1 MSLPPGPSSPAIVQ
15 TLQFLFAPATLGL
28 TNVKRYGD
36 VHTIRNS
43 ALGTMVI
50 LADPELIKQ
59 VFTGDPDVLHAGEAN
74 RSLELLVGD
83 YSLLLLD
90 GAEHLRHRRMLLP
103 PFHGARMQA
112 YAEIMRTIT
121 EEALAAWTEGQTF
134 SLHPTMQTITLEIIL
149 RTVFGVDRGRRH
161 DQLTRELT
169 TLFNR
174 MTTSFGMLM
183 MVPAFQRN
191 LGPFTPWA
199 AFVEDKRRVDE
210 LLYAEIT
217 ERRAELAD
225 PAGRRRDDVLTM
237 LLDARDEQG
246 GGLNDR
252 ELRDELITL
261 LAAGHETTATA
272 LCWAFERILNH
283 PEVEARLRAE
293 LAGVAHD
300 RAITPE
306 DLPRLEYLDATI
318 KEVLRMRPVI
328 PTVARKLTAPM
339 KIREWTIPA
348 GVLLAP
354 AINMIHWNEA
364 YYPEAERFKP
374 ERFLGKKTDP
384 YTYFP
389 FGGGTRRCIGMA
401 FAIYEMKIVLATV
414 LRRTK
419 LKLPRAGTL
428 ATELRT
434 FVMAPKDGTR
444 VIFEQRLAAPT
455 QQVNKAAAVA

>member
-15 TLQFLFAPATLGL
+15 TLQFLAAPTTLGL
-28 TNVKRYGD
+28 GHLKRYGD
-36 VHTIRNS
+36 VHTIMNS

-50 LADPELIKQ
+50 IADPELIKQ
-59 VFTGDPDVLHAGEAN
+59 IFTGDPDILHAGEAN
-74 RSLELLVGD
+74 RSLELFVGTR
-83 YSLLLLD
+83 SLLLLD
-90 GAEHLRHRRMLLP
+90 GPDHLRHRRMLLP

-112 YAEIMRTIT
+112 YAETMRAIT

-134 SLHPTMQTITLEIIL
+134 ALHPTMQAITLDIIL
-149 RTVFGVDRGRRH
+149 RTVFGVDRGPRH
-161 DQLTRELT
+161 DELATALT

-174 MTTSFGMLM
+174 MISPLGMLM

-191 LGPFTPWA
+191 LGPLTPWA
-199 AFVEDKRRVDE
+199 AFVEDRRRVDE
-210 LLYAEIT
+210 MLYAEIA

-237 LLDARDEQG
+237 LLDAKDEQNE
-246 GGLNDR
+246 GLTDKN
-252 ELRDELITL
+252 LRDELITL
-261 LAAGHETTATA
+261 LAAGHETTATS

-293 LAGVAHD
+293 LAGVTHGRPPTSD
-300 RAITPE
+300 
-306 DLPRLEYLDATI
+306 DLPRLDYLDATI

-339 KIREWTIPA
+339 KIREWDIPA
-348 GVLLAP
+348 GVILAP
-354 AINMIHWNEA
+354 GINMVHWNEA
-364 YYPEAERFKP
+364 FYPEAESFKP

-401 FAIYEMKIVLATV
+401 FALYEMKIVLATV
-414 LRRTK
+414 LCRAK
-419 LKLPRAGTL
+419 LKLPRQGPL

-434 FVMAPKDGTR
+434 FVMAPKGGTR
-444 VIFEQRLAAPT
+444 VVFEQRLSATKTNVEEP
-455 QQVNKAAAVA
+455 AAA